1 MRSCGSWIQPMTKT
15 LIYIRS
21 RQIKREADGLGLYLI
36 IFIAIA
42 AFLSLVTYFQYKHN
56 QKAWYV
62 VAVLAITCL
71 AIQYTRKDKQF
82 IYKQLD
88 KPHLQIFLEYTILT
102 LPFSITSLITKNWLC
117 FPLLLLI
124 LVCIPFFKFQF
135 KHTAVFKQLSSLIPA
150 SNFEWI
156 SGIRKQYIPFIGL
169 YLVALFFC
177 WVRILPLFLLWFVTI
192 IISSFYLEN
201 EPVHILREGN
211 KTARKILL
219 HKINVNIKY
228 ILILYSLP
236 VIINAIFVQEFL
248 MIAVLFIPVQLA
260 LICFAVVLKYSTY
273 KPQTSLLGNSVAF
286 SIVAMISAVP
296 YFLPIPAILAVVYF
310 YKAEKNLKTYLHD

>member
-1 MRSCGSWIQPMTKT
+1 MVKT
-15 LIYIRS
+15 LLYIRAK
-21 RQIKREADGLGLYLI
+21 QLKREAHGLGLYLL

-42 AFLSLVTYFQYKHN
+42 VSVSVITYTQYKS
-56 QKAWYV
+56 QQQALV
-62 VAVLAITCL
+62 IVAILLTICL
-71 AIQYTRKDKQF
+71 GIQYTRKDKQF

-102 LPFSITSLITKNWLC
+102 LPFSITSLITKNWYC

-169 YLVALFFC
+169 YLIALAFC
-177 WVRILPLFLLWFVTI
+177 WVRILPLFLLWLLTI

-211 KTARKILL
+211 KTARRFLADKI
-219 HKINVNIKY
+219 IPNIKY

-236 VIINAIFVQEFL
+236 VIINLIFVQEFL
-248 MIAVLFIPVQLA
+248 MITLLFIPAQLA
-260 LICFAVVLKYSTY
+260 LICFAVVLKYCTY
-273 KPQTSLLGNSVAF
+273 KPQTNLLGNNVAF
-286 SIVAMISAVP
+286 SIVAMLSVVP
-296 YFLPIPAILAVVYF
+296 YFLPIPVILAIVYF
-310 YKAEKNLKTYLHD
+310 YKAEKKLKTYLHD

>member
-1 MRSCGSWIQPMTKT
+1 MVTVAILS
-15 LIYIRS
+15 
-21 RQIKREADGLGLYLI
+21 I
-36 IFIAIA
+36 I
-42 AFLSLVTYFQYKHN
+42 
-56 QKAWYV
+56 
-62 VAVLAITCL
+62 CL

-88 KPHLQIFLEYTILT
+88 KPHLQIFLEYAILT
-102 LPFSITSLITKNWLC
+102 LPFSITSLITKNWYC
-117 FPLLLLI
+117 FPLLFLV

-169 YLVALFFC
+169 YLIALAFC
-177 WVRILPLFLLWFVTI
+177 WVRILPLFLLWFLTI

-211 KTARKILL
+211 KTERKFLSD
-219 HKINVNIKY
+219 KIIINIKY

-236 VIINAIFVQEFL
+236 IIINAIFVSEFL
-248 MIAVLFIPVQLA
+248 MITLLFIPVQLA

-273 KPQTSLLGNSVAF
+273 KPQTNLLGNNVAF
-286 SIVAMISAVP
+286 SIVAMLSSIP
-296 YFLPIPAILAVVYF
+296 YFLPIPVILAIVYF
-310 YKAEKNLKTYLHD
+310 YKAENNLKTYLHD